1 MPARAGGEVLLQ
13 LLGRRMGTHLEH
25 LDVRDGQMQVRRVAE
40 DQRCTEKK
48 TDGQDA
54 PEEHVLAHVHVPG
67 AIDQVRRPLQ
77 DTRADCLWGSKA
89 SANM

>member
-13 LLGRRMGTHLEH
+13 LLGWRIGTHLEH

-48 TDGQDA
+48 TDWQDA
-54 PEEHVLAHVHVPG
+54 PEEHVLGHVHVLR
-67 AIDQVRRPLQ
+67 AIDEVRCSLQ
-77 DTRADCLWGSKA
+77 DT
-89 SANM
+89 SANRL